1 MTEPDF
7 RGASTVGEAMLR
19 TPKVLDASATVGE
32 VRALFEDDHVHAA
45 LVVSGGTLLS
55 VVERPDLDGQPD
67 ALPAYRAGQLTGRVV
82 APEADLYATW
92 LGMSRRRLAVVDASG
107 RLLGLLCLKRS
118 GRGFCSDADVAA
130 RAQDRE
136 SGCRGGPSRTA
147 PVSFSASPL

>member
-19 TPKVLDASATVGE
+19 APKVLDAAATVGE

-45 LVVSGGTLLS
+45 LVVSGDTLLS
-55 VVERPDLDGQPD
+55 VVERPDLEGLPD
-67 ALPAYRAGQLTGRVV
+67 SLAACRAGRLTGRVA
-82 APEADLYATW
+82 APEADLHATW
-92 LGMSRRRLAVVDASG
+92 LGMSRRRLAVVDERG

-130 RAQDRE
+130 RARDRD

-147 PVSFSASPL
+147 PVRISASPL

>member
-19 TPKVLDASATVGE
+19 APKVLDVSATVDE
-32 VRALFEDDHVHAA
+32 VRALFADDHVHAA

>member
-19 TPKVLDASATVGE
+19 APKVLVASATVGE

-45 LVVSGGTLLS
+45 LVVSGETLLS
-55 VVERPDLDGQPD
+55 VVERPDLDGLPD
-67 ALPAYRAGQLTGRVV
+67 ALPAHRAGRLTGRVV
-82 APEADLYATW
+82 SPEVDLYATW
-92 LGMSRRRLAVVDASG
+92 LSMSRRRLAVVDGNG

-130 RAQDRE
+130 REAE
-136 SGCRGGPSRTA
+136 NAGWAATSG
-147 PVSFSASPL
+147 VSASPL

>member
-1 MTEPDF
+1 MTSPDF

-19 TPKVLDASATVGE
+19 VPKVLDASATVGE
-32 VRALFEDDHVHAA
+32 VRALFDDDHVHAA
-45 LVVSGGTLLS
+45 LVVAGETLLS
-55 VVERPDLDGQPD
+55 VVERPDLAG
-67 ALPAYRAGQLTGRVV
+67 LPEGIPASRAGRLSGRVV

-92 LGMSRRRLAVVDASG
+92 LEMSRRRLAVVDRSG

-130 RAQDRE
+130 RARDVE

-147 PVSFSASPL
+147 PASVSASPL